1 MTKVGILRKLAFVR
15 AARAGFLVL
24 LSQFAMAQ
32 PPSISL
38 DGASSDGSAIS
49 PMPAPP
55 SSEPLNAPT
64 RRDLAAPGV
73 ARPIPTPAYEVS
85 IPARSALDVICASL
99 FDDIYSE
106 EAKAR
111 WTPLYLR
118 TYFTEGWDTPFV
130 LPTSSSAGA
139 PRQGWVGAFDGQF
152 FRAWFFVF
160 AFDQGVNSHVGN
172 GYLGRYTI
180 WVPFN
185 RRLEFQWDSYFIVS
199 NKGGAS
205 NTYHGNIGDQ
215 TFWLKTQLCETKNYG
230 YGTGLGLNVPTGRTE
245 NGQGLNYLQA
255 GFRFLWFPFGG
266 KWMVRGETGPIIPF
280 ASTGHTQYQNVLGVG
295 RYFAGSEESWFQQW
309 WFYLVA
315 TQTSTIAGTPRH
327 ETTFTLLP
335 GMRFKLPGRVFESV
349 GTGLWYFFADVT
361 VPMTGPQTFSYQPIF
376 AILHD
381 Y

>member
-1 MTKVGILRKLAFVR
+1 
-15 AARAGFLVL
+15 
-24 LSQFAMAQ
+24 
-32 PPSISL
+32 
-38 DGASSDGSAIS
+38 
-49 PMPAPP
+49 MPAPP

-64 RRDLAAPGV
+64 RGDLAALGV
-73 ARPIPTPAYEVS
+73 APPIPTPAHEVS
-85 IPARSALDVICASL
+85 TRVRSALDVIRASL

-106 EAKAR
+106 EAKAL

-280 ASTGHTQYQNVLGVG
+280 AHTGYAQYQDVLGLG
-295 RYFAGSEESWFQQW
+295 RYFAGSKDSWFQQVW
-309 WFYLVA
+309 LYLIA
-315 TQTSTIAGTPRH
+315 TQTSTVAGTPHH

-335 GMRFKLPGRVFESV
+335 GMRLKLPGRVFESV
-349 GTGLWYFFADVT
+349 GTGLWYFFADVN
-361 VPMTGPQTFSYQPIF
+361 VPMTGPQAFSYQPIF